1 MKQKGLVRRIVS
13 EMMGKVSESNSLW
26 SRYLGSF
33 FRPNIT
39 VTDYDRNDYDLFR
52 SIYYN
57 SCINGKGDTY
67 QLVAALGKPIVNIT
81 AGFVIGRG
89 VKIELENAGSNN
101 LIQEAENEI
110 NEWVQKNERHLF
122 NVAKRAYRDGD
133 AYIHIDEFGRI
144 TDVDAKGVEVMI
156 DPISGRVIGA
166 DVLREVDIVESSD
179 LTVDK
184 NKVKYV
190 YVKQYRTDSI
200 RIYRY
205 KANSPNKPEILWE
218 RVYTN
223 DGAVEIPVDEET
235 GEQLGVPASNIRERL
250 LPLKMYHNEPEAE
263 AVYGNSDYQNLL
275 SLFEQYSSVI
285 REATR
290 GVKYNAVPIPIL
302 IGVKDPSKADA
313 NDPATS
319 GAGQTEQKEGV
330 SWGQDRV
337 IYIDSEK
344 GDAKMLQGNSFMGD
358 VSSLLQLYFYLIVQ
372 GSETPEFSFGT
383 AVTSSKAST
392 QTQEPILSMKIVRKQ
407 QEFAEFIQDMVNT
420 YVERRILMSDPVYLP
435 LKENMP
441 TVRVIFPPIADEDKS
456 MTLSAAQWGYE
467 NGILTAE
474 KVIELTLGDKIKD
487 IPEEVKNA
495 VAEAQKKNESSS
507 SSSDRLVRDLLNRTN
522 QNNQQNNG
530 GEANEDTENNEDNE

>member
-1 MKQKGLVRRIVS
+1 MKQKGLIRRIIA
-13 EMMGKVSESNSLW
+13 EMQGKVGETNSLW

-57 SCINGKGDTY
+57 SRINQKGDAY

-89 VKIELENAGSNN
+89 VKIELENAGNN
-101 LIQEAENEI
+101 TVIQEAENEI
-110 NEWVQKNERHLF
+110 NEWIQKNERHLF
-122 NVAKRAYRDGD
+122 NVVKRAYRDGD
-133 AYIHIDEFGRI
+133 AYLHIDEFGRI
-144 TDVDAKGVEVMI
+144 TDVDAKGVEVML

-166 DVLREVDIVESSD
+166 DVRRVVDIVESSD
-179 LTVDK
+179 LTGK
-184 NKVKYV
+184 KKTARYV

-205 KANSPNKPEILWE
+205 LESTPSKPEILWE
-218 RVYTN
+218 RVYTE
-223 DGAVEIPVDEET
+223 DGAVPIPVDEET
-235 GEQLGVPASNIRERL
+235 GEQLGIVSSQVRERL

-285 REATR
+285 KEATR

-302 IGVKDPSKADA
+302 RGVKDPNNTSST
-313 NDPATS
+313 DPATANS
-319 GAGQTEQKEGV
+319 GQTQEEKGI
-330 SWGQDRV
+330 SWGQDKV

-344 GDAKMLQGNSFMGD
+344 GDAKMLQGNNFMGD
-358 VSSLLQLYFYLIVQ
+358 VTALLQLYFYLIVQ

-383 AVTSSKAST
+383 AVASSKAST
-392 QTQEPILSMKIVRKQ
+392 ETQEPVLSMKIVRKQ
-407 QEFAEFIQDMVNT
+407 QEFADFVQDMVNT
-420 YVERRILMSDPVYLP
+420 YVERRILMSDPIYLP

-474 KVIELTLGDKIKD
+474 KVIELALGDKIKD

-507 SSSDRLVRDLLNRTN
+507 SSSDRLVRDLLNRSN

-530 GEANEDTENNEDNE
+530 GEVNEDTENNEDNE